1 MVKDST
7 KGKNYHNKESVLID
21 CVNEDL
27 LHIDE
32 YASDT
37 ESIYSIISYIDPNE
51 LEEIESDNE
60 EDEFVDNILESSR
73 KYRDKQIDDINK
85 LDQIEAMLFQLW

>member
-1 MVKDST
+1 MRDCT
-7 KGKNYHNKESVLID
+7 KLKNYHNKESVLID

-32 YASDT
+32 YVSDT

-51 LEEIESDNE
+51 LEDIVSDTE
-60 EDEFVDNILESSR
+60 EDEFVDNIL
-73 KYRDKQIDDINK
+73 
-85 LDQIEAMLFQLW
+85 